1 MTLDQITGAAG
12 EILRSQRSERSLAS
26 SKKTPV
32 RSPSSTSD
40 QSKVQDKVEI
50 SREARNLQNA
60 ASVKD
65 TVAIDKER
73 MELIVRRIKEG
84 YYFKR
89 EVVEDVADTLLQSMW
104 E

>member
-1 MTLDQITGAAG
+1 M
-12 EILRSQRSERSLAS
+12 
-26 SKKTPV
+26 
-32 RSPSSTSD
+32 
-40 QSKVQDKVEI
+40 EI

-60 ASVKD
+60 ASVND

-73 MELIVRRIKEG
+73 MELIVRRIKED